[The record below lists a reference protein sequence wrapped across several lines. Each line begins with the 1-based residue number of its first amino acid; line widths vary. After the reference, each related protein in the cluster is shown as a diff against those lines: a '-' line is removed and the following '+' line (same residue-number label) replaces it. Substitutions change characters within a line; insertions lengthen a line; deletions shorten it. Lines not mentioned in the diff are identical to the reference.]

1 MASFLKGDTP
11 VQSSKD
17 SSKKSNTATADRRV
31 APRYAFVATTEI
43 TDTAHATRLSGRVTE
58 ISRNGC
64 FVDVANVLPVGTM
77 MKLRITCNQGTF
89 ETRGKTLYVQE
100 RIGMGIV
107 FLDPSEDQLK
117 VLDSWLVDLPPAIT
131 V

>member
-1 MASFLKGDTP
+1 MLFLKGDTP
-11 VQSSKD
+11 VQSSND
-17 SSKKSNTATADRRV
+17 SRSKSSAATIDRRV

-43 TDTAHATRLSGRVTE
+43 IECAHTTRLSGRVTE
-58 ISRNGC
+58 VSRNGC
-64 FVDVANVLPVGTM
+64 FVDVAHVLPAGTM

-89 ETRGKTLYVQE
+89 ETRGKILYVQE

-107 FLDPSEDQLK
+107 FVDTPEDQLK
-117 VLDSWLVDLPPAIT
+117 ILEAWLVNLPPDGT